1 MRALRFAALFL
12 LLSQSLRAQAPTQS
26 SPAAVDT
33 LNAVEHGTFRLHK
46 FMQPIGEERYA
57 VARDSIA
64 PDTTG
69 IGRGYVVT
77 SSFEFTDRS
86 TRVPLAATLRVADDV
101 TPRRYQIKGS
111 VSRESLVDAAVDVHG
126 DSATVRTD
134 SLTHTADARAPFFT
148 IEGYAPIAIQQELV
162 RYWLAHGK
170 PDTVRTAF
178 GGRVSITQRG
188 VDTVASDRGR
198 VPLTRYGIGGL
209 IWGLETVWLDD
220 SLRLV
225 AAVTA
230 DAEFDHFE
238 AIRSGYEQQLGAFVQ
253 SAASDAMAELATL
266 SANGSGSGNG
276 ESNHQ
281 TIAIVGA
288 DVIDATGAPVI
299 HDAVVVVHDGR
310 IAALGPRR
318 HVRVPPGATVIEA
331 FGKTVLPGL
340 WDMHAH
346 YEQVEWGPI
355 YLASGITTVRDVG
368 NEFEFIK
375 SVREALNSR
384 RGVGPRML
392 NAGIIDGSGPSALGI
407 VRADTPDEGRGR
419 VRQYHD
425 AGFEQIKIYSSV
437 KLDVLKAICDEAHR
451 LGMTVTGHIPNG
463 LTAYEGVEAGMDQ
476 INHIQY
482 IAPLMMPPEPPAS
495 SGVVPPPLDTTSA
508 ESRRMLAFLVAH
520 HTVVDPTLALFEW
533 IMHPAATPVADFE
546 PGVSKVPA
554 EMASQLTHAGAA
566 PQAAARAQA
575 RFDRFLA
582 TVGALHRA
590 GVPIVAGTDQSVP
603 GYSLHR
609 EIELYVKAGFTPL
622 EAIQSATI
630 VPARVMHLDRELG
643 TVTVG
648 KRADLVI
655 VDGHPLTNINDT
667 RNVWLVLQGG
677 RRYTPAPLWRVVGFT
692 P

>member
-1 MRALRFAALFL
+1 MSALRFTAL
-12 LLSQSLRAQAPTQS
+12 LLLFSQLLRAQAPTQS
-26 SPAAVDT
+26 SPVAPDT

-64 PDTTG
+64 HDTIG
-69 IGRGYVVT
+69 GGRGYVVT

-86 TRVPLAATLRVADDV
+86 THVPLAANLRVADDL
-101 TPRRYQIKGS
+101 TPRHYEIKGS
-111 VSRESLVDAAVDVHG
+111 VSRESLVDVAVDVHA
-126 DSATVRTD
+126 DRATVRTD
-134 SLTHTADARAPFFT
+134 SVTHDADARAPFFT
-148 IEGYAPIAIQQELV
+148 IEGYAPIAMQQELV

-170 PDTVRTAF
+170 PDTVRTPF
-178 GGRVSITQRG
+178 GGRVSIVQRG
-188 VDTVASDRGR
+188 VDTAASDHGR

-225 AAVTA
+225 AAVTD

-238 AIRSGYEQQLGAFVQ
+238 AIRTGYEQQLGDFVKA
-253 SAASDAMAELATL
+253 AASDAMAELATL
-266 SANGSGSGNG
+266 SENGSPNSDG
-276 ESNHQ
+276 EHE

-299 HDAVVVVHDGR
+299 HDGVVLVHDGR
-310 IAALGPRR
+310 IAAVGPRR
-318 HVRVPPGATVIEA
+318 HIRVPPGATVIEA

-355 YLASGITTVRDVG
+355 YLASGVTTVRDVG

-375 SVREALNSR
+375 AVRDALNSR

-407 VRADTPDEGRGR
+407 VRADTPDEGRAR

-437 KLDVLKAICDEAHR
+437 ALDVLKAICDEAHR
-451 LGMTVTGHIPNG
+451 LRMTVTGHIPNG
-463 LTAYEGVEAGMDQ
+463 LTAYQGVEAGMDQ

-482 IAPLMMPPEPPAS
+482 IAPLMMPPDPPAS
-495 SGVVPPPLDTTSA
+495 SGAVPPPLDTTSA

-533 IMHPAATPVADFE
+533 IMHPASTPVVEFE

-554 EMASQLTHAGAA
+554 EMVSQLTHAGAS
-566 PQAAARAQA
+566 PQAAARAQG
-575 RFDRFLA
+575 RFDRMVA
-582 TVGALHRA
+582 AVGALHRA

-609 EIELYVKAGFTPL
+609 EMELYVKAGFTPL

-630 VPARVMHLDRELG
+630 VPARVMHLDSELG

-648 KRADLVI
+648 KRADLLI

-667 RNVWLVLQGG
+667 RNVWLVLQDG

>member
-1 MRALRFAALFL
+1 MRAMRNTTSFL
-12 LLSQSLRAQAPTQS
+12 LLTQAVRAQAPTQA
-26 SPAAVDT
+26 PPVAVDT
-33 LNAVEHGTFRLHK
+33 LNAIEHGTFRLHK
-46 FMQPIGEERYA
+46 FMQPIGQEQYA
-57 VARDSIA
+57 VGRDSMVH
-64 PDTTG
+64 DTTG
-69 IGRGYVVT
+69 SGRGSVVT

-86 TRVPLAATLRVADDV
+86 THVPLAATLRLADDL
-101 TPRRYQIKGS
+101 TPRHYEIKGS
-111 VSRESLVDAAVDVHG
+111 VSRESLVDAAVDIHR
-126 DSATVRTD
+126 DRATVRTD
-134 SLTHTADARAPFFT
+134 SVTHDVDARAPFFA
-148 IEGYAPIAIQQELV
+148 IEGYAPIAMQQELV
-162 RYWLAHGK
+162 RYWLARGR
-170 PDTVRTAF
+170 PDTVRTPF
-178 GGRVSITQRG
+178 GGHVTIARRG

-225 AAVTA
+225 AAVTD

-238 AIRSGYEQQLGAFVQ
+238 AIRAGYEQQLGTFVQ
-253 SAASDAMAELATL
+253 SAAIDAMAELATL
-266 SANGSGSGNG
+266 STEGSPEEGG
-276 ESNHQ
+276 EHE

-299 HDAVVVVHDGR
+299 HDGVVVVRDGR
-310 IAALGPRR
+310 IAAVGPRR
-318 HVRVPPGATVIEA
+318 HMRVPPGATIIEA

-355 YLASGITTVRDVG
+355 YLASGITTARDVG

-375 SVREALNSR
+375 SVRDALKTGRS
-384 RGVGPRML
+384 VGPRMV

-407 VRADTPDEGRGR
+407 VRADTPGEGRAR

-437 KLDVLKAICDEAHR
+437 ALEVLKAICVEAHR

-463 LTAYEGVEAGMDQ
+463 LTAYQGVEAGMDQ

-482 IAPLMMPPEPPAS
+482 IAPLMMPPDPPPAS
-495 SGVVPPPLDTTSA
+495 GVMPQPLDTTSA

-533 IMHPAATPVADFE
+533 IMHPASTPVADFE
-546 PGVSKVPA
+546 PGVSKVPP
-554 EMASQLTHAGAA
+554 EMASQLTHAGAP
-566 PQAAARAQA
+566 PQAAALAQV
-575 RFDRFLA
+575 RFDRFVA

-609 EIELYVKAGFTPL
+609 EMELYVKAGFTPL
-622 EAIQSATI
+622 EAIRSATS
-630 VPARVMHLDRELG
+630 VPARVMHLDREVG

-648 KRADLVI
+648 KRADLLI
-655 VDGHPLTNINDT
+655 VDGHPLTNISDT
-667 RNVWLVLQGG
+667 RKVWLVLQGG
-677 RRYTPAPLWRVVGFT
+677 RTYTPAPLWRVAGFT